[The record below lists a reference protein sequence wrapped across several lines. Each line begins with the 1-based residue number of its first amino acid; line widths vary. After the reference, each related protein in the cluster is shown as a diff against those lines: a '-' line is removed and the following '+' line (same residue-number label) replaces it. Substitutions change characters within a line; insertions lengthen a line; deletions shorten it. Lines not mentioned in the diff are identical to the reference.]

1 MRKSPEN
8 LRLLV
13 VRLGAMGDILHSLPA
28 VTALRE
34 AHPGWFIG
42 WAIEPQWRGLFYADS
57 PGDNRAPGTPRMPLV
72 DQLHF
77 IPAKKWAKK
86 PLSPTTWSEIRR
98 ARHGLADLHYD
109 VAVDL
114 QGAVRSAVFARWGQ
128 TGRVIGEEHPREL
141 AAKFLFN
148 QRVTTRGVHV
158 IQQSLEVANAIASE
172 NLSMTLPLLP
182 HDPAADAQAAQLSQ
196 PCVLL
201 SPGAGW
207 GAKRWPA
214 ERYGVVARSLAD
226 AGYTV
231 IINSGPAEDHLARAI
246 VDSSYGAATILPLDM
261 AGLIAVTRRAALV
274 IAGDTGPLHLACAL
288 NTPVVGIFGPTDPAR
303 NGPFHCR
310 SRVLRHPESVRDHTR
325 RTEPE
330 AGLLTITPD
339 AVTVAALELLQEA
352 Y

>member
-1 MRKSPEN
+1 
-8 LRLLV
+8 
-13 VRLGAMGDILHSLPA
+13 
-28 VTALRE
+28 
-34 AHPGWFIG
+34 
-42 WAIEPQWRGLFYADS
+42 
-57 PGDNRAPGTPRMPLV
+57 MPLV

-77 IPAKKWAKK
+77 IPAKKWAKNL
-86 PLSPTTWSEIRR
+86 LSPTTWSEISR
-98 ARHGLADLHYD
+98 ARRSLEELDYD

-114 QGAVRSAVFARWGQ
+114 QGAVRSAVFARWAH

-172 NLSMTLPLLP
+172 NLPMTLPLLP
-182 HDPAADAQAAQLSQ
+182 HDPAADAQAAQLPQ

-214 ERYGVVARSLAD
+214 ERYGAVARSLAD
-226 AGYTV
+226 ASYTV

-246 VDSSYGAATILPLDM
+246 VDSSYGAAKILPLDM
-261 AGLIAVTRRAALV
+261 AGLIAVTRRSALI

-330 AGLLTITPD
+330 AGLLTITPE
-339 AVTVAALELLQEA
+339 AVTAAALELLQGTSE
-352 Y
+352 

>member
-1 MRKSPEN
+1 
-8 LRLLV
+8 
-13 VRLGAMGDILHSLPA
+13 
-28 VTALRE
+28 
-34 AHPGWFIG
+34 
-42 WAIEPQWRGLFYADS
+42 
-57 PGDNRAPGTPRMPLV
+57 MPLV

-77 IPAKKWAKK
+77 IPAKKWAKS

-98 ARHGLADLHYD
+98 ARRSLEDLRYD

-114 QGAVRSAVFARWGQ
+114 QGAVRSAVFARWAH
-128 TGRVIGEEHPREL
+128 TGRVIGEAHPRET
-141 AAKFLFN
+141 AAKFFFN
-148 QRVTTRGVHV
+148 QQIPTRGLHV
-158 IQQSLEVANAIASE
+158 IEQSLEVANAIASE

-182 HDPAADAQAAQLSQ
+182 RDSSADEQAAQLPQ
-196 PCVLL
+196 PFVLL

-214 ERYGVVARSLAD
+214 ERYGAVARNLAN
-226 AGYTV
+226 AGLSV

-246 VDSSYGAATILPLDM
+246 VDSSNGIAQVLPADMAAM
-261 AGLIAVTRRAALV
+261 AGLIAVTRRASLV

-325 RTEPE
+325 RAEPE
-330 AGLLTITPD
+330 AGLLTITPE
-339 AVTVAALELLQEA
+339 AVTASALELLQEA
-352 Y
+352 GQ